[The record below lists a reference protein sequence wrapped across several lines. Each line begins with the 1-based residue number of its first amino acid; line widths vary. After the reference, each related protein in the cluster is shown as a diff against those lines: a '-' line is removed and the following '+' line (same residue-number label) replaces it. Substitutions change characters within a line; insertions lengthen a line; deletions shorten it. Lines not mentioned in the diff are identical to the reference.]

1 MVPASRR
8 VRVRLALVPW
18 LLLALNVAGC
28 HPAPPR
34 PGDGGAVVIATDPV
48 DGAAAVSRMLA
59 IRVYY
64 DRPLSPRA
72 LVGGA
77 VLLRSGDRAISIRVA
92 VDPAAQSLEA
102 RPETMLDPEIDYRLE
117 VAGLEDL
124 DGFMG
129 EPTVVH
135 FSTGLDATPAPEDR
149 ASWRDVEEIFA
160 PSDPLTPGCRDC
172 HGGAAPL
179 MGLDLSSAAGVRS
192 TAIGVPAR
200 EVAASGEAGAMAQG
214 LVGLPRIEPGRPDR
228 SYLVYKILGDPH
240 ILGARMPFER
250 APLDPEDIATMV
262 RWIRAG
268 APTE

>member
-1 MVPASRR
+1 MLGA
-8 VRVRLALVPW
+8 ALG
-18 LLLALNVAGC
+18 LGGGGC

-48 DGAAAVSRMLA
+48 DGATDVSRMLA

-64 DRPLSPRA
+64 DRALSPRA
-72 LVGGA
+72 LVGGS

-135 FSTGLDATPAPEDR
+135 FSTGVDATPAPEEG
-149 ASWRDVEEIFA
+149 ATWAEVEEIFA

-172 HGGAAPL
+172 HGAAGPL
-179 MGLDLSSAAGVRS
+179 VGLDLSSAAGVRT
-192 TAIGVPAR
+192 TAIGVAAR
-200 EVAASGEAGAMAQG
+200 EVAASGEAGAMVAG
-214 LVGLPRIEPGRPDR
+214 LVGLPRIDPGRPDR

-250 APLDPEDIATMV
+250 PPLDPVEIATVV